1 MKKWT
6 MLMMSVL
13 LLGACS
19 MDNGDSEKEAEANP
33 SENETVADAD
43 KETES
48 EDTNEDKD
56 KNKIYTIGE
65 SAVIT
70 SDLYDFDYE
79 VTVTD
84 FEMTDEV
91 DGESIYD
98 YVRGL
103 GEEDLTRFAVVY
115 VTIKNISD
123 EAYIPNEMFSANLSD
138 VDQGAGTVAEL
149 EFSPELDEE
158 LAPGEEVSSK
168 VVYTYDVNEE
178 NAYWFKYEIMSDEE
192 TIFEVS
198 DSAK

>member
-19 MDNGDSEKEAEANP
+19 TDNGDSEKEAEANP
-33 SENETVADAD
+33 SENETVVDAD
-43 KETES
+43 KETEK